1 MFPCRVRRNVPFS
14 SKATILKPLRALTL
28 CVFLGGSLAQA
39 ADPDDA
45 TYAAYACQQYAMAAL
60 KTLGKPKADPSRP
73 ATPVPVNDA
82 RWAGRS
88 DVWLAQGALHAQA
101 RFGAPTV
108 RSDYR
113 CTVQKIPAGGW
124 KLLDLNWPQGQ
135 P

>member
-1 MFPCRVRRNVPFS
+1 MT
-14 SKATILKPLRALTL
+14 AKPAFALAL
-28 CVFLGGSLAQA
+28 LVFLGGGHAHA
-39 ADPDDA
+39 ANRDDA
-45 TYAAYACQQYAMAAL
+45 MYAAYACQQYAMAVL

-82 RWAGRS
+82 RWAGLP
-88 DVWLAQGALHAQA
+88 DVWLALGALHAQA

-113 CTVQKIPAGGW
+113 CTVQKMAVGGW
-124 KLLDLNWPQGQ
+124 KLLDLHWPQGH

>member
-1 MFPCRVRRNVPFS
+1 LE
-14 SKATILKPLRALTL
+14 ATILKPLRALTL
-28 CVFLGGSLAQA
+28 CVFLGGGLAKA
-39 ADPDDA
+39 ADRDDA
-45 TYAAYACQQYAMAAL
+45 MYAGYACQQYAMAAL

-73 ATPVPVNDA
+73 ATPVSVNDA
-82 RWAGRS
+82 RWAGLP
-88 DVWLAQGALHAQA
+88 DLWVALGALHAQA

-124 KLLDLNWPQGQ
+124 KLLELHWPQGQ